1 MEERYQQ
8 QIQELKVQSE
18 TNLREKAEEIDNLLK
33 KVKSLELDLSQKP
46 REFSCLSVKNE
57 INSHTESQMQP
68 HSSNQCNKENE
79 GGNVRCESQIKG
91 VNKIPLSEKGN
102 NLADSSPPLN
112 SRGLSTVNSS
122 RAIALRGAGGRS
134 GLKKKLDK
142 VRGINKIVIGGQ

>member
-18 TNLREKAEEIDNLLK
+18 ANLREKAEEIDNLLQ
-33 KVKSLELDLSQKP
+33 KVKSLELDLSQNP
-46 REFSCLSVKNE
+46 REFSCHSVKNE
-57 INSHTESQMQP
+57 ISSHRESPMQP
-68 HSSNQCNKENE
+68 HSSNKCNKENE
-79 GGNVRCESQIKG
+79 VGNVRCGSQING
-91 VNKIPLSEKGN
+91 VKKTLLSEKEN

-112 SRGLSTVNSS
+112 SWGLSTVNSS

-142 VRGINKIVIGGQ
+142 VRGINKIVVGGQ